1 MKKIPLEIIGLGYSQ
16 SQSGAYALIIQEKDG
31 PRRIPIMIGNAEAQ
45 AIALELENFKTDR
58 PFTHDLFH
66 HFALKFEIELLE
78 IIIYKFSKGIF
89 FSLLVC
95 KQGSIIHEIDSR
107 TSDAVALALRFKCP
121 MFTFEE
127 ILDAAGIYIDE
138 PAPDDTQEKPPRNKE
153 ETDEDDDLKSDL
165 KSDQKSL
172 TKQSLFSYN
181 AEELNE
187 MLQSSIDNEEFEVAS
202 LIRDEIKRRKK
213 K

>member
-1 MKKIPLEIIGLGYSQ
+1 MKKIPLEILGLGYSQ

-31 PRRIPIMIGNAEAQ
+31 QRRIPIMIGNAEAQ

-66 HFALKFEIELLE
+66 NFAVMFEIELLE

-89 FSLLVC
+89 YSLLIC
-95 KQGSIIHEIDSR
+95 KQGSVIHEIDSR

-121 MFTFEE
+121 MYTFEE
-127 ILDAAGIYIDE
+127 ILDAAGIYVDE
-138 PAPDDTQEKPPRNKE
+138 KDPENSGTSSTKNQEEPDE
-153 ETDEDDDLKSDL
+153 EDIL

-172 TKQSLFSYN
+172 TRQTLHSYSV
-181 AEELNE
+181 EELTE
-187 MLQSSIDNEEFEVAS
+187 MLHTSISNEEYEVAS
-202 LIRDEIKRRKK
+202 MIRDEIKRRKK
-213 K
+213 EIK